1 MKKRPRPQTTVRI
14 RGFAR
19 LQIGERQRDGSVK
32 VVGDSGWRR
41 NTLTT
46 DNGGG
51 LTAYIAA
58 KVGGVAGSKTPT
70 HLQLATQTAA
80 VNATQ
85 TSLLGETRVRKTFN
99 LDLSTI
105 ATGTLQM
112 AGSWSSSDNTAQI
125 TIGAIA
131 VYNTSSGGTMASG
144 ATFSSSVWNSN
155 QDLSATYQYRWS

>member
-1 MKKRPRPQTTVRI
+1 MKQKRRPTSTVRV

-19 LQIGERQRDGSVK
+19 LQLGERQHDGSVRI
-32 VVGDSGWRR
+32 VGDSGWQL

-58 KVGGVAGSKTPT
+58 KVGGVAGSKPPT
-70 HLQLATQTAA
+70 HLQIATQTAA

-131 VYNTSSGGTMASG
+131 VYNTSAGGTMAAG
-144 ATFSSSVWNSN
+144 ATFATSAWNSN
-155 QDLSATYQYRWS
+155 QDLSATYQLRWS